1 MYDIEMTL
9 SSHLSIVFKWI
20 ILQFCYNFV
29 TANENGRI
37 TAKSHFTESLNHAT
51 IVFGEKQKVL

>member
-20 ILQFCYNFV
+20 ILQFCYNF
-29 TANENGRI
+29 ANENGRI
-37 TAKSHFTESLNHAT
+37 TANKSHFTESLNHAT